1 MRTWPFRRWQFVV
14 GMLFL
19 SSLVAVRESPAQ
31 SQSRGEP
38 GQSEKIVI
46 PPEEFEKGVKRFN
59 FGELTPEEAIGITG
73 FMSKSREGFVPPVPA
88 PSIPPETGVAPQ
100 ITSVFPQIPPA
111 VAGTR
116 EALGRWMMFQA
127 ELLSKLAKS
136 YAAYGGELLQQS
148 SQGTPPKPATQ
159 TKGK

>member
-1 MRTWPFRRWQFVV
+1 M
-14 GMLFL
+14 GMLLLL
-19 SSLVAVRESPAQ
+19 SLLAVRESFAQ
-31 SQSRGEP
+31 SQTEP
-38 GQSEKIVI
+38 SQSEKIVI

-59 FGELTPEEAIGITG
+59 FGELSPEEAVGLLG
-73 FMSKSREGFVPPVPA
+73 FMSKAKEGFASPGPTPG
-88 PSIPPETGVAPQ
+88 IPPGAGISPPA
-100 ITSVFPQIPPA
+100 TSVFPQVPPA

-159 TKGK
+159 TKGT